1 MGEYAENASGHRIKL
16 GTCEDLMYVTRQDI
30 EALGA
35 AGWKDDND
43 QNVRSYLDIEAC
55 RVALPRLYDVAG
67 DVARIEAEKPEFP
80 HRYRINLDAA
90 TVEMLRD
97 IDHSDIYFHKAGTN
111 FFVPCPMGQKW
122 DKSIKSSQI
131 HHHIDLVAEG
141 LGKKP
146 RAVYQCPYCGAK
158 FNLRGHASQLA
169 VLQLFYDQWTMGGSK
184 LPERQAKYLENLI
197 GACDIPQE
205 ATA

>member
-141 LGKKP
+141 KLKVAPPSDPLASTAPANAVSVPTRAATRYSLGISLYVV
-146 RAVYQCPYCGAK
+146 A
-158 FNLRGHASQLA
+158 NS
-169 VLQLFYDQWTMGGSK
+169 
-184 LPERQAKYLENLI
+184 
-197 GACDIPQE
+197 
-205 ATA
+205 